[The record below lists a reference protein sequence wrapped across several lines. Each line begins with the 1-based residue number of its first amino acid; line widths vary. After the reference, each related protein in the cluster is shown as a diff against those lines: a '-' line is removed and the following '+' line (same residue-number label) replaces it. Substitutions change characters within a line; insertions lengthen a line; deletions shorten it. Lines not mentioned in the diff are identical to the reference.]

1 MLKEIKGIKGK
12 AAIEAQEHYSYGK
25 VFFERGEPDRALD
38 EFKES
43 LELDPE
49 NVNSLIGLG
58 QCRLALQQIEESV
71 AALEKA
77 VGLAPDFADAH
88 YNLGRAYTEQNLR
101 EKAINEFKEALNI
114 NPKYRAAKSLMSALM
129 KSVDGRARVGE
140 SDRELSAA
148 AEEQLSRQANIH
160 FHMGNAL
167 LQKNLLK
174 EALVEFKE
182 AVRLRPN
189 YPDIRNRLGEL
200 YMRRGQF
207 SLAEEEFLVAL
218 KINPKYVTA
227 MLNIAEC
234 YRMHSELLLQKA
246 EEGYHKV
253 LQADPE
259 NMKASRGI
267 EIIRS
272 IKNIDFV

>member
-1 MLKEIKGIKGK
+1 MLKEIKRIKGK

-77 VGLAPDFADAH
+77 VGLASDFADAH
-88 YNLGRAYTEQNLR
+88 YNLGRAYMEQNLR

-129 KSVDGRARVGE
+129 KSADGRVRVGE
-140 SDRELSAA
+140 SDRELSA

-218 KINPKYVTA
+218 KINPKYVAA

-234 YRMHSELLLQKA
+234 YRMHSELHLQKA

-259 NMKASRGI
+259 NMKASRGL

-272 IKNIDFV
+272 IKSIDFV

>member
-88 YNLGRAYTEQNLR
+88 YNLGRAYMEQNLR

-129 KSVDGRARVGE
+129 KSADGRVRVGE
-140 SDRELSAA
+140 SDRELSA

-218 KINPKYVTA
+218 KINPKYVAA

-259 NMKASRGI
+259 NMKASRGL

-272 IKNIDFV
+272 IKSIDFV